1 MTFTLNC
8 CLKDTRA
15 SGNLLQVYVVDLT
28 RDCILFVRCLLKN
41 STGMLPKRA
50 SLIHASVASFLVAD
64 DCGNFFHDYD
74 IRSISCLVLFV
85 AMEVSLFLLD
95 PEKGAYFLGASSS
108 FCIAWLLARFCDAAH
123 LWCQMD
129 VVTVY
134 FLIGQWTL
142 LRLQWQFRRLPVIST
157 TTHMYRGYLCLA
169 MAAEAFIVHDI
180 IFRYLP
186 GCLSLA
192 YFWIHA
198 ALDL

>member
-1 MTFTLNC
+1 
-8 CLKDTRA
+8 
-15 SGNLLQVYVVDLT
+15 
-28 RDCILFVRCLLKN
+28 
-41 STGMLPKRA
+41 
-50 SLIHASVASFLVAD
+50 
-64 DCGNFFHDYD
+64 
-74 IRSISCLVLFV
+74 
-85 AMEVSLFLLD
+85 MEVSLLWTD

-129 VVTVY
+129 VVTIY